1 MTCFQRNGLTRVPGC
16 KKKNL
21 WVQDGTADWDYC
33 VEPMPLKKNVWL
45 EIQSESK
52 PTFAITS
59 NAAHEVLMTTAAT
72 DFKIVTGLYKGT
84 DDYVSLVDTD
94 GRYIHKS
101 SKGYTLV
108 SSFMMD
114 GASAGWRKKATFRVT
129 HGISTTP
136 GTLSFESVSQTNFFI
151 EVKGSKLDLSWDF
164 GAFTKSSTTSFKLV
178 EDAAKSALKAK
189 SIAKTEDDAKTL
201 TTHGVDPST
210 LLGECKGDCDTDK
223 DCKGALACFHR
234 NGLEPIT
241 GCTGL
246 GQTSWD
252 YCCKSH
258 FRNCPGEV
266 GGGGRHDR

>member
-136 GTLSFESVSQTNFFI
+136 GTLSFESVWQKNWFI

-164 GAFTKSSTTSFKLV
+164 GKFTKSTTTSFKLV
-178 EDAAKSALKAK
+178 DNAA
-189 SIAKTEDDAKTL
+189 I
-201 TTHGVDPST
+201 
-210 LLGECKGDCDTDK
+210 
-223 DCKGALACFHR
+223 ALAICEATR
-234 NGLEPIT
+234 DEDCADWT
-241 GCTGL
+241 CTEWCACYDDTKDQVYADAGCA
-246 GQTSWD
+246 D
-252 YCCKSH
+252 
-258 FRNCPGEV
+258 GE
-266 GGGGRHDR
+266 DSCLCY